1 LPAFG
6 LVGKDNF
13 SIFKKNDKM
22 IYRLKVPLLFS
33 VCLFAFFTGHAQ
45 KSIPAVSIKTLD
57 GKTVDIQDYT
67 HKSGKITVLS
77 FWATWCKPCQQ
88 ELDAIMD
95 LYPEWQEKYNV
106 QLVAVTVDTQRALA
120 KVAPMVSSKGWEYI
134 ILSDANQA
142 LQAALNFQSIP
153 QTFLLDANGNV
164 IYEHTG
170 YLPGNEYDLEEKI
183 KAAASK

>member
-1 LPAFG
+1 MMHR
-6 LVGKDNF
+6 V
-13 SIFKKNDKM
+13 
-22 IYRLKVPLLFS
+22 KVPMLLF
-33 VCLFAFFTGHAQ
+33 FFLIACITTYAQ
-45 KSIPAVSIKTLD
+45 KAIPAVSVKTLD

-95 LYPEWQEKYNV
+95 LYPDWQEKYNA

-120 KVAPMVSSKGWEYI
+120 KVAPMVSAKGWEYI

-153 QTFLLDANGNV
+153 QTFLLDQNGNV

-170 YLPGNEYDLEEKI
+170 YIPGNEYDLEEKI
-183 KAAASK
+183 KAAAAKK